1 MRSGVAHMTIPFQ
14 VQLFPNFIKF
24 YFSPRS
30 ATHLRFQDV
39 IHICDLKVY
48 THPNQFVSSSDGKY
62 FQCPLPPQPKKNL
75 VTDGRTLA
83 TLALIVPLLAPLP
96 ASLARVGALAWYIHF
111 ISLGTDVSPLLSVAS
126 WVPSPSVGV
135 TV

>member
-1 MRSGVAHMTIPFQ
+1 MTIPFQ

-62 FQCPLPPQPKKNL
+62 FQCPLPPNQKKSCYDVGL
-75 VTDGRTLA
+75 WQRSTDRA
-83 TLALIVPLLAPLP
+83 VLAPLP
-96 ASLARVGALAWYIHF
+96 ASLAR
-111 ISLGTDVSPLLSVAS
+111 
-126 WVPSPSVGV
+126 
-135 TV
+135 